1 MKIVLRW
8 LMTHYNNNCD
18 MCYNCDSQGMCN
30 TVTQCDTQ
38 RPFFNAKKCQFG
50 NKIIVTH
57 CDTT

>member
-38 RPFFNAKKCQFG
+38 RPFFNAKKMPIW
-50 NKIIVTH
+50 K
-57 CDTT
+57 